1 MFNFSVLDLKKNN
14 IKWGRAVKKTFEKKN
29 IEPIFGNVSEG
40 AEIKK
45 TFDKFLEKL
54 MRATK

>member
-1 MFNFSVLDLKKNN
+1 MFNFSVFDQKNSNLMREGGKK
-14 IKWGRAVKKTFEKKN
+14 KYKKN
-29 IEPIFGNVSEG
+29 IEPIFGKGNEG
-40 AEIKK
+40 DKIRK